1 MPITVKVKEQQLDS
15 FLKLTCIIGLSDEDE
30 MKHITN
36 NFNVNDLANVC
47 LKFEC
52 DGMGSSLVCSIKSWN
67 RKMGEDW
74 KVKMKVSC
82 QETDIPFYSEWVC
95 DGQWKKIGERLC
107 SDTILDN
114 VYINVININIT
125 TSKVED
131 SFLKKIYDDV
141 DFTDFNLS
149 AADGSVAVHR
159 TYLAAH
165 SDVFRAML
173 KKEWKE
179 ATEGCVQ
186 IEGVTRQTLQHL
198 KDYMYLRTLPDE
210 GLEPLLLLASYYL
223 MDDLK
228 EQCASKLALNCTS
241 KNWSRL
247 LEFAAVN
254 KISEL
259 ISGLML
265 NPSTAVQKQ
274 KDKELVDKELK
285 TINKI

>member
-1 MPITVKVKEQQLDS
+1 MPITVKVKEKQLDS
-15 FLKLTCIIGLSDEDE
+15 FLKLTCIIGLSDEDK
-30 MKHITN
+30 MIHVTN
-36 NFNVNDLANVC
+36 NFIVNGLANVC
-47 LKFEC
+47 LRFKC
-52 DGMGSSLVCSIKSWN
+52 NGMGTPLVCSILSFSLK
-67 RKMGEDW
+67 KAEGW
-74 KVKMKVSC
+74 KVKLKVSC

-95 DGQWKKIGERLC
+95 NGQWKTIGQRLC
-107 SDTILDN
+107 SDTSLDN
-114 VYINVININIT
+114 VYINIININIT
-125 TSKVED
+125 TGKVEE
-131 SFLKKIYDDV
+131 SFHKKIYDDV

-173 KKEWKE
+173 RKEWKE

-198 KDYMYLRTLPDE
+198 KDYMYLRTLPNE
-210 GLEPLLLLASYYL
+210 GLEPLLLLGSYYL

-228 EQCASKLALNCTS
+228 EQCVSKLALNCTS
-241 KNWSRL
+241 KEWSRL

-274 KDKELVDKELK
+274 KEKEVEDKE
-285 TINKI
+285 

>member
-1 MPITVKVKEQQLDS
+1 MGIKVKVKEQQLNS
-15 FLKLTCIIGLSDEDE
+15 FLKLTCIIGISDGPN
-30 MKHITN
+30 MKCVTDQ
-36 NFNVNDLANVC
+36 FNVNDLVSVRLNFACN
-47 LKFEC
+47 
-52 DGMGSSLVCSIKSWN
+52 GMGSPLVCSILSWN
-67 RKMGEDW
+67 LKTDDEC
-74 KVKMKVSC
+74 KVKVKVSC

-95 DGQWKKIGERLC
+95 DKKWKRIGERLS
-107 SDTILDN
+107 SDTILDD

-125 TSKVED
+125 TCKVEE
-131 SFLKKIYDDV
+131 SRLTKIYNDV

-149 AADGSVAVHR
+149 AVDGSVAIHR
-159 TYLAAH
+159 TFLAAH

-173 KKEWKE
+173 RNEWKE
-179 ATEGCVQ
+179 ANEGCVQ

-228 EQCASKLALNCTS
+228 EQCVSKLALNCTL
-241 KNWSRL
+241 KDWSRL

-265 NPSTAVQKQ
+265 TTQPTAVQKQ
-274 KDKELVDKELK
+274 KGKDLEDKQ
-285 TINKI
+285 